1 MDARDGLN
9 PKGRVEV
16 LVTRGKPQVKKGQRI
31 QVAKGVWIDEFYEV
45 ELKTD
50 QLIDY
55 IDIKNLIVNSGKS
68 KVITSLVAGSTNPI
82 GRMCIGDRGTIPS
95 DPTVPKVPAETTTA
109 ITGLYN
115 EVYRGD
121 IDGITLNVGTLG
133 INEARFTKT
142 FSALD
147 IPIASFSNQSKP
159 VVNEVGLI
167 TYDPGYGPIPSR
179 APVWAPNAPMAD
191 ETLFSIRTF
200 KSVPFEAAN
209 EISVTIRYTIFIE

>member
-1 MDARDGLN
+1 MEARDGLN
-9 PKGRVEV
+9 PRGRVEV
-16 LVTRGKPQVKKGQRI
+16 LVTRGKPKVKKGRRI
-31 QVAKGVWIDEFYEV
+31 EIAKGIWVDEFYDIEV
-45 ELKTD
+45 GSD
-50 QLIDY
+50 QLLDY
-55 IDIKNLIVNSGKS
+55 IDIKNLIVNGGKS
-68 KVITSLVAGSTNPI
+68 KVITSLVAGATNPI

-109 ITGLYN
+109 ITTLYN

-121 IDGITLNVGTLG
+121 VDGITVDVGTLG
-133 INEARFTKT
+133 VNEARFTKT

-147 IPIASFSNQSKP
+147 VPIASFSNQAKP

-167 TYDPGYGPIPSR
+167 TYDPGAAALPR
-179 APVWAPNAPMAD
+179 APVWSPNSPLPD
-191 ETLFSIRTF
+191 EKLFSIRTF